1 MEFQST
7 KGIFLQIADNLC
19 HQILEGKLNPGDRV
33 PSIRDLA
40 ADFEVNRN
48 TVMRTYTILSDA
60 GIFENKRGIGFF
72 VSDEALELVRS
83 REKSTFYEMD
93 LPDLIRKV
101 KLLKLTSNDLSE
113 LLDVIKNNDCNE
125 NE

>member
-72 VSDEALELVRS
+72 VSDEALELVRI

-101 KLLKLTSNDLSE
+101 ELLKLTSNDLSE

>member
-113 LLDVIKNNDCNE
+113 LLDVIKNNDCDE